1 MRLFHQ
7 SLSLS
12 ATEISKNGT
21 KARGGKE
28 EEEAKEAEAEE
39 KEAKGEIEKRE
50 EKGEKEATEVEEIE
64 IGETEG
70 KEMVN
75 AGSGGKRRDMLIS
88 RLGSSPT
95 IRKF

>member
-7 SLSLS
+7 SLSPS
-12 ATEISKNGT
+12 VTEIFKNGT
-21 KARGGKE
+21 KAKGGKE
-28 EEEAKEAEAEE
+28 EEEAREAEAEE
-39 KEAKGEIEKRE
+39 KEVKGEIEKKE

-64 IGETEG
+64 IGETEE
-70 KEMVN
+70 KEMGNV
-75 AGSGGKRRDMLIS
+75 GSEDKRRDMLIS